1 MVATFLTNFEQ
12 TVFKLNVETVYK
24 GLWTRSRLGLVTDL
38 TISTTSL
45 CNFSVLVKMSAHR
58 KSLFENWY
66 THLWKL
72 QPSILIKMSRNQRR
86 LITETY

>member
-1 MVATFLTNFEQ
+1 MVATFLTNFER
-12 TVFKLNVETVYK
+12 TVFKENVETVYK
-24 GLWTRSRLGLVTDL
+24 GLWTRSRLVLVTDL
-38 TISTTSL
+38 TISTSL

-58 KSLFENWY
+58 KSLFEIWY

-72 QPSILIKMSRNQRR
+72 HPSILIKMSRNQRR

>member
-1 MVATFLTNFEQ
+1 MVATFLTNFER
-12 TVFKLNVETVYK
+12 TVFKENVETVYK

-38 TISTTSL
+38 TISTSL
-45 CNFSVLVKMSAHR
+45 CNFSVLVNMSAHR

-72 QPSILIKMSRNQRR
+72 HSSILIKMSRNQRR
-86 LITETY
+86 VITENY